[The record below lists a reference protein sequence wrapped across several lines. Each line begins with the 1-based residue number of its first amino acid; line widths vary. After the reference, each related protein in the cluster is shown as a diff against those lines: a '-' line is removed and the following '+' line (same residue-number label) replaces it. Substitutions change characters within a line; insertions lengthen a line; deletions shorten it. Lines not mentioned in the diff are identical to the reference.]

1 MDDLIS
7 IIVPVYNVE
16 KYLKRCIDSIL
27 AQTYQNIEVLLIDDG
42 SPDDSGNICDGY
54 TLIDSRVRVF
64 HKENGGVS
72 SARNLGL
79 KEAKGD
85 YIGFV
90 DADDYIDSSMY
101 EVLLNNLKNENAD
114 ISVCSY
120 YQEDNEGVFQK
131 HWAKDEYRII
141 NKDEQIKCLIS
152 NQYYTCSCC
161 DRIIKKQLIKDV
173 VFDESIK
180 HYEDYLFLYS
190 AIKKSAKTVFDSK
203 SLYFYCNNLQS
214 AARKPFDKKKMDIV
228 YVCGD
233 VLEDIH
239 KTYPQLY
246 SCAKVEYVRINLLCS
261 SLIAASNGDNKAEIK
276 QLQRN
281 IRHYMP
287 WYLFTYAS
295 RGYKLHAVCVFI
307 SWRLYLYIIHHK
319 TIGGNNA
326 ED

>member
-1 MDDLIS
+1 MNDLIS

-16 KYLKRCIDSIL
+16 KYLNRCIDSIL
-27 AQTYQNIEVLLIDDG
+27 VQTYQNIEVLLIDDG
-42 SPDDSGNICDGY
+42 SPDDSGKICDEY
-54 TLIDSRVRVF
+54 ALIDSRVRVF

-101 EVLLNNLKNENAD
+101 EVLLNNLKTENVD

-120 YQEDNEGVFQK
+120 YQEDNDGVFKK

-152 NQYYTCSCC
+152 NQYYTCSCW
-161 DRIIKKQLIKDV
+161 DRLFKKELLANHF
-173 VFDESIK
+173 FDESVNY
-180 HYEDYLFLYS
+180 YEDYLFLYE
-190 AIKKSAKTVFDSK
+190 ITKGSAKTVFDSK
-203 SLYFYCNNLQS
+203 PLYYYCNNLQS

-228 YVCGD
+228 YVCRD
-233 VLEDIH
+233 VMGDIH
-239 KTYPQLY
+239 KEYPRLY
-246 SCAKVEYVRINLLCS
+246 NCAKVEYVRVNLMCC
-261 SLIAASNGDNKAEIK
+261 SLIAASDGDYKAEIK
-276 QLQRN
+276 QLQKN

-287 WYLFTYAS
+287 WYLSTYAS
-295 RGYKLHAVCVFI
+295 RGYKLHALSVSI
-307 SWRLYLYIIHHK
+307 SWSLYNMVIRH
-319 TIGGNNA
+319 
-326 ED
+326 